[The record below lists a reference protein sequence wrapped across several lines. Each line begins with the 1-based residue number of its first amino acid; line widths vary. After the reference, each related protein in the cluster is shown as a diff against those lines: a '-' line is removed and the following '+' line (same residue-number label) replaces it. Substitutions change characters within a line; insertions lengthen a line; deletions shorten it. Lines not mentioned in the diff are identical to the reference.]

1 MVTAS
6 PKIIISDNNGQR
18 ELSGQELAD
27 FLTLQAID
35 KADYD
40 AQREAIKAKASAK
53 SALLVK
59 MGITEDEA
67 KLLLS

>member
-6 PKIIISDNNGQR
+6 NKIIITDNNGPR
-18 ELSGQELAD
+18 ELLGQELAD
-27 FLTLQAID
+27 FLALQAID

-40 AQREAIKAKASAK
+40 AQREAIKAKAKAK

-59 MGITEDEA
+59 LGITEDEA
-67 KLLLS
+67 KLLLN